1 MIIEAVAVNILTFT
15 QTVDTNIKIL
25 NVEHLL
31 GISDAVRQN
40 ILPQQLHS
48 SLYLMHSVEV
58 EKSVAVAASNTL
70 TLSQSSQPRVFI
82 ENVSQFLFIWQE
94 AKRETQFPLV
104 EQELILTQQA
114 DVSIAKGVYDVLTL
128 TQEVIVLITRN
139 ITVAQTLP
147 LNSEAT
153 GFLPQLYAGCS

>member
-114 DVSIAKGVYDVLTL
+114 DVSVAKGVYDVLTL

>member
-58 EKSVAVAASNTL
+58 EKSVALAASNTL

-114 DVSIAKGVYDVLTL
+114 DVSVAKGVYDVLTL

>member
-58 EKSVAVAASNTL
+58 EKSVALAASNTL

-94 AKRETQFPLV
+94 AKRESQFPLV
-104 EQELILTQQA
+104 GQNLVLMQQA
-114 DVSIAKGVYDVLTL
+114 DVSVAKGVYDVLTL

>member
-58 EKSVAVAASNTL
+58 EKSVALAASNTL